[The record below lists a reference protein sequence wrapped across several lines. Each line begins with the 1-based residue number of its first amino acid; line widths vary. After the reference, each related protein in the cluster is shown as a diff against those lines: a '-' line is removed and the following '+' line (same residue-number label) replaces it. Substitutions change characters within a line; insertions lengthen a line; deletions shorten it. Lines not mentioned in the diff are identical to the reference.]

1 MQKLCGLQC
10 VLLKWESSGLGEE
23 ESLSGAL
30 LRAAGRAALLPAST
44 QPAAIH
50 STVTLP
56 NHWIL
61 PILKRKNGMHGV
73 KKIDK

>member
-1 MQKLCGLQC
+1 MKKSSALPCT
-10 VLLKWESSGLGEE
+10 LLKWEPPGLGEDE
-23 ESLSGAL
+23 PLSGAL

-56 NHWIL
+56 SPPGIL
-61 PILKRKNGMHGV
+61 PILKRDMNR
-73 KKIDK
+73 KKKLY